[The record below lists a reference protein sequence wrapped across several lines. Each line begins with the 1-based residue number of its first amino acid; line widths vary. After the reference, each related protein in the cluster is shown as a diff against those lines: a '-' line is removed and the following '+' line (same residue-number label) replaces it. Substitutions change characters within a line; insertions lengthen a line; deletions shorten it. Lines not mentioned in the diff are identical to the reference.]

1 MQRARGLCHNLGW
14 HFVTRISPYV
24 HGLVLQM
31 RKLRF
36 GVVGPVNRRTEIKME
51 ASVAPSWP
59 LKCILLLEGREED
72 GTQQP
77 TPEDEAFPEVGV
89 GVQDKW
95 ERSFSAR
102 GPAALPGFWPVT
114 TQVPSFQAEVPR
126 QRWSRSGPGGSPAP
140 QAWGGEGWETPGATA

>member
-1 MQRARGLCHNLGW
+1 M
-14 HFVTRISPYV
+14 
-24 HGLVLQM
+24 
-31 RKLRF
+31 
-36 GVVGPVNRRTEIKME
+36 VGPVNRRTEIKME

-95 ERSFSAR
+95 ERSFSALTVHGPKAHDGTPHPR
-102 GPAALPGFWPVT
+102 G
-114 TQVPSFQAEVPR
+114 
-126 QRWSRSGPGGSPAP
+126 SGT
-140 QAWGGEGWETPGATA
+140 GEGEVSEEGGRKPQRSPGPQP